1 MGWFQE
7 KQQKREKRWG
17 ITTMFGVVIFVAPHV
32 FVWISYLDI
41 SWYINYLCRQLCY
54 GKQSWWKHLVV
65 NLPVSC
71 CNPYPFCPIFVTQS
85 HLQHLRMGQN
95 GQNPGI
101 LKQNSWY
108 INPWPPSFA
117 FQGLISLIIESNW
130 STLPSDK
137 DNLLDRT
144 VCCSSWWVHIKS
156 KWQQWSK
163 RLYSTRFNYNRSYD
177 LINQTMSKLVD

>member
-1 MGWFQE
+1 MELNYQWVGFR
-7 KQQKREKRWG
+7 KNYRETMVF
-17 ITTMFGVVIFVAPHV
+17 TTIFGVVQLPRIF
-32 FVWISYLDI
+32 FWISYLDI
-41 SWYINYLCRQLCY
+41 SSIFVGNCVTENE
-54 GKQSWWKHLVV
+54 WWKHLVV

-144 VCCSSWWVHIKS
+144 VCSSWWVHIKS
-156 KWQQWSK
+156 KWQHDPK
-163 RLYSTRFNYNRSYD
+163 DCIKLYSTIID
-177 LINQTMSKLVD
+177 HMT